1 MARYSEEFKYTIIR
15 RMMPPENESVQTI
28 ARETGLSEATLHQW
42 KKKAKAKGL
51 AIPGGET
58 VAERWST
65 QDKFSIVVET
75 ATLGE
80 IELAEYCRSKG
91 LYVEQVGAWRD
102 ACMQANG
109 GVAHQASQMQKN
121 IRQKEREIKHLSQEL
136 RRKESALA
144 ETAALLVLRK
154 KAQAIWGDNED
165 EWLRSQI
172 VRKPYN

>member
-1 MARYSEEFKYTIIR
+1 MARYSEEFKYSIVK
-15 RMMPPENESVQTI
+15 RMMPPQNESVNTI

-42 KKKAKAKGL
+42 KRKARAKGI
-51 AIPGGET
+51 AVPGGET
-58 VAERWST
+58 ETERWNT

-75 ATLGE
+75 ATLSE

-91 LYVEQVGAWRD
+91 LYVEQVQAWRD

-109 GVAHQASQMQKN
+109 GIAQQASQMQKD
-121 IRQKEREIKHLSQEL
+121 IRQKDREIKQLSQEL

-154 KAQAIWGDNED
+154 KVHAIWGDNED
-165 EWLRSQI
+165 E
-172 VRKPYN
+172 